1 MAAAGFHQQ
10 FNFKDHR
17 SVCALPLLSPYLTP
31 FSSVLS
37 LSFMGSVCVLEC
49 VCVLSCVQLF
59 CDPMDCQ
66 TSLSTG
72 FSRQE
77 YWSRLPFPSPGDLP
91 DRGIEPMSPAVSGDS
106 LPLHHLGSPCGFW
119 LFLYPWEARARSTP
133 PLTFSKTS
141 LLKLQCFLPLN
152 SLYRW
157 NEFKL
162 VLSLTRL

>member
-1 MAAAGFHQQ
+1 MAAADFHQQ

-72 FSRQE
+72 FSGQRILE
-77 YWSRLPFPSPGDLP
+77 WVAIPFSRGSSN
-91 DRGIEPMSPAVSGDS
+91 RGIEPMSPAVSGDS
-106 LPLHHLGSPCGFW
+106 LPLGHLGSPCDSDFSSILANREQEAPHHW
-119 LFLYPWEARARSTP
+119 PFLRLLYWNCNVSFL
-133 PLTFSKTS
+133 LTHYTDEM
-141 LLKLQCFLPLN
+141 N
-152 SLYRW
+152 
-157 NEFKL
+157 
-162 VLSLTRL
+162 LS